1 MEKTLEAKDSEEI
14 IQKHNLNEV
23 SLKIFNYDLVK
34 NIIQKEHQASN
45 ILLMEKR
52 YEIPMIKP

>member
-14 IQKHNLNEV
+14 IQKLNLNEV

>member
-14 IQKHNLNEV
+14 IEKLNLNEV

-34 NIIQKEHQASN
+34 NIIKKEH
-45 ILLMEKR
+45 
-52 YEIPMIKP
+52 

>member
-14 IQKHNLNEV
+14 IQKLNLNEV

-34 NIIQKEHQASN
+34 NIIQKEH
-45 ILLMEKR
+45 
-52 YEIPMIKP
+52 

>member
-14 IQKHNLNEV
+14 IEKLNLNEV

-34 NIIQKEHQASN
+34 NIIQKEH
-45 ILLMEKR
+45 
-52 YEIPMIKP
+52 